1 MEGDGCRGAE
11 SEGREVCRPLFR
23 IFARHGFLVLLDR
36 LSVVDVDQ
44 LGCRAFELDFVG
56 AKINGSEEFMKL
68 RIVSLASIG
77 DNLRPF
83 DCFRLSRARL
93 VSKYPPG
100 LSIRALKAFTTGRF
114 STLADNKDF
123 VPSACFSR

>member
-1 MEGDGCRGAE
+1 M
-11 SEGREVCRPLFR
+11 CRPLFR

>member
-11 SEGREVCRPLFR
+11 SHGREVCRPLFR
-23 IFARHGFLVLLDR
+23 IFAQHGFLVLLER

-56 AKINGSEEFMKL
+56 AKINGSEELIKL
-68 RIVSLASIG
+68 RIVSFATIG
-77 DNLRPF
+77 DNLHPF

-93 VSKYPPG
+93 VFKYPLA
-100 LSIRALKAFTTGRF
+100 LSFGGLKAFTTGHF

-123 VPSACFSR
+123 VPSAHLGR